1 MDGKQDND
9 ATIAVTSKSNVQ
21 QGKDVAAN
29 TANDTTSENMKKVKT
44 SKESTADKKKSR
56 GKRPKSQRKSKPRD
70 SDESDEDDDSDL
82 SDDSDFSDD
91 SFVEPKPSRRKS
103 NRRGNRA
110 KPVKET
116 TKTRNSRN
124 SDSDFDSSCFSDSG
138 GEGATEDDGGN
149 ESEDAKDREIENL
162 RHQLNL
168 LQQQNVPLAVPQAA
182 MGHVAFP
189 LTYNNSYMGSQT
201 TYGAQHVPPLQPTY
215 NISTAPVTL
224 PGRKQP
230 LPPPNRAPPPRRQDI
245 AAACVPPMR
254 RRPRRQHS
262 ETKLPPKRCEPG
274 KPSFRRVDWYWD
286 INDLRFRLRD
296 TTDSQSEED
305 ESDDCV
311 FHVRRTFDPQGRY
324 RQTFVDIKSKLLREC
339 VKDVIGDVKGVTLVE
354 ETPKLDPDFLFL
366 YLDDLRAHYKHLKN
380 AKPMG
385 ESKRERSKN
394 AKRLETKLQH
404 LKVLLKYLYKDY
416 SETKKRLD
424 ALLRNGLITFDLLW
438 AIFKPKSLIYATTY
452 GNTDEP
458 RAFTAESIER
468 HMNLNKGEYYYIE
481 GKYLEFDGK
490 HFGYATAGEEIA
502 AFRGSRKITSLTC
515 YPLTYRKD
523 EAHLR
528 QKLTERGKKFVQL
541 SGVHYKSY
549 SGMAYVKGKGQSVIK
564 FNVQQSRMMVDAKT
578 FRRVNPNY
586 CVSPVAKPGDPMPY
600 EDVSDAESDQS
611 NYDSDYSYSG
621 QPVLEKLDV
630 HRETYDGSANLEND
644 AAGKEGSSE
653 SSCKDTPASS
663 GADTGDKSK
672 KVKDGSSPKD
682 EDKVVI
688 PDLTDEQYLL
698 ASPVVLGFA
707 FAEKQW
713 LEFKV
718 SEVKDINWN
727 DRAWDSLV
735 LDPETKDLIQALV
748 TSRKNNASK
757 TIDDVIQGKGKGL
770 VSK

>member
-1 MDGKQDND
+1 
-9 ATIAVTSKSNVQ
+9 
-21 QGKDVAAN
+21 
-29 TANDTTSENMKKVKT
+29 
-44 SKESTADKKKSR
+44 
-56 GKRPKSQRKSKPRD
+56 
-70 SDESDEDDDSDL
+70 
-82 SDDSDFSDD
+82 
-91 SFVEPKPSRRKS
+91 
-103 NRRGNRA
+103 
-110 KPVKET
+110 
-116 TKTRNSRN
+116 
-124 SDSDFDSSCFSDSG
+124 
-138 GEGATEDDGGN
+138 
-149 ESEDAKDREIENL
+149 
-162 RHQLNL
+162 
-168 LQQQNVPLAVPQAA
+168 

-189 LTYNNSYMGSQT
+189 LPYNNPYIGGQVAYNSQ
-201 TYGAQHVPPLQPTY
+201 YAPPLQPTG
-215 NISTAPVTL
+215 NTNTAPAILTG
-224 PGRKQP
+224 PKHP
-230 LPPPNRAPPPRRQDI
+230 LPPIGRAPPPRRQDVGE
-245 AAACVPPMR
+245 ARLLPAKR
-254 RRPRRQHS
+254 RLRKSHS
-262 ETKLPPKRCEPG
+262 ETKLPPKKCEPG

-305 ESDDCV
+305 ESDDFV

-339 VKDVIGDVKGVTLVE
+339 VKDVVGEVKGVTLVE

-366 YLDDLRAHYKHLKN
+366 YLDDLRTHYKHLKT

-385 ESKRERSKN
+385 DSKRERSKN

-404 LKVLLKYLYKDY
+404 LKVLLKYLYRDY
-416 SETKKRLD
+416 SETKKQLD
-424 ALLRNGLITFDLLW
+424 SLLRNGLITFDLLW

-452 GNTDEP
+452 GNADEP
-458 RAFTAESIER
+458 RAFTAECIER

-490 HFGYATAGEEIA
+490 SFGYATAGEEIA

-515 YPLTYRKD
+515 YPLVYRKD
-523 EAHLR
+523 EAQLR
-528 QKLTERGKKFVQL
+528 QKLIERGKKFVQL

-549 SGMAYVKGKGQSVIK
+549 SGMAYLKGKRQSVIK

-600 EDVSDAESDQS
+600 EDVSDTESVQS
-611 NYDSDYSYSG
+611 YVSDYSYSSP
-621 QPVLEKLDV
+621 PVLGKLEV
-630 HRETYDGSANLEND
+630 LPETYDGSANLEND
-644 AAGKEGSSE
+644 AASKEESGD
-653 SSCKDTPASS
+653 SSCKDTPESS
-663 GADTGDKSK
+663 GADAGDKSQNTTE
-672 KVKDGSSPKD
+672 DGSPKD

-707 FAEKQW
+707 FADKQW

-718 SEVKDINWN
+718 SDVKDIKWN

-770 VSK
+770 VSKCTPRV